1 MTLENSL
8 NFLGLGFLI
17 SEMKDL
23 EKNISKAPVLKFW
36 EISFCLSLLVSLA
49 FMQSTHT
56 SHSYSFK
63 TCSVH
68 ITPFLRTLPFIQRT
82 SPGPVGPTW
91 PVLLAAVLLRP
102 YLLFPAPPTPPAIL
116 DSAVPC
122 SSQTCS
128 SFLRTLTLKSLASR
142 ILFSQTAALS
152 TPSSS
157 LYPNVTCFKFT
168 TASALLPSCPI
179 IFSQS
184 TNLIY

>member
-49 FMQSTHT
+49 FMQSPHT

-91 PVLLAAVLLRP
+91 PVLLAAVPLRP
-102 YLLFPAPPTPPAIL
+102 HLLFPPSLLQPYWTLLFLARLRLGPL
-116 DSAVPC
+116 FLGLLHWKVRLLEF
-122 SSQTCS
+122 
-128 SFLRTLTLKSLASR
+128 SFHRQQHCQLPLR
-142 ILFSQTAALS
+142 
-152 TPSSS
+152 
-157 LYPNVTCFKFT
+157 VFT
-168 TASALLPSCPI
+168 
-179 IFSQS
+179 QM
-184 TNLIY
+184 